1 MKVSSI
7 VKMLVASLSIA
18 SLALVVASAPSQSAT
33 AATTKK
39 LLWSQEFNGK
49 KRVGIDKRYFTHD
62 LGNGFGWGNN
72 EKQYYTASSS
82 NILTDGKG
90 NLVITAKRIPE
101 TSSILNFC
109 DDCQFTSAKVK
120 TADKLGFMYGR
131 LEARIKT
138 PAGSGMWPAF
148 WMLGASLT
156 EGDTWPDCGEIDILE
171 GKGSEPNRV
180 YGTVH
185 GPGYFGGD
193 GITNT
198 WSLDKP
204 LSSTYNVYAI
214 EWFPNKINWYI
225 NNKLFHTVTPKSVGT
240 NKWVFNKPF
249 FMILNLAMGGRFTG
263 DLDPD
268 LTSAKMYVDYIRY
281 YTINGQGKVIGT
293 AAAIK
298 AGKP

>member
-7 VKMLVASLSIA
+7 VKMLLASLSIA

-33 AATTKK
+33 AATTTK

-49 KRVGIDKRYFTHD
+49 KRVGVDKRYFTHD

-131 LEARIKT
+131 LEARMKT

-180 YGTVH
+180 YGTIH

-193 GITNT
+193 GSQKG
-198 WSLDKP
+198 WGFDHSVP
-204 LSSTYNVYAI
+204 LTSGFNVYAI
-214 EWFPNKINWYI
+214 EWRKNAIDFYFN
-225 NNKLFHTVTPKSVGT
+225 NNKYYSITASQVKP
-240 NKWVFNKPF
+240 NAWVFNQEF
-249 FMILNLAMGGRFTG
+249 FLILNLATGGNFEPNI
-263 DLDPD
+263 DPAVQSGS
-268 LTSAKMYVDYIRY
+268 LTVDYIRY
-281 YTINGQGKVIGT
+281 YSVNGVGKL
-293 AAAIK
+293 IK
-298 AGKP
+298 H

>member
-109 DDCQFTSAKVK
+109 DDCQFTSASRH
-120 TADKLGFMYGR
+120 ALRHR
-131 LEARIKT
+131 LAQEC
-138 PAGSGMWPAF
+138 GQLSGCLAHRSP
-148 WMLGASLT
+148 
-156 EGDTWPDCGEIDILE
+156 
-171 GKGSEPNRV
+171 K
-180 YGTVH
+180 
-185 GPGYFGGD
+185 
-193 GITNT
+193 
-198 WSLDKP
+198 
-204 LSSTYNVYAI
+204 
-214 EWFPNKINWYI
+214 
-225 NNKLFHTVTPKSVGT
+225 VTPGPTV
-240 NKWVFNKPF
+240 
-249 FMILNLAMGGRFTG
+249 AR
-263 DLDPD
+263 
-268 LTSAKMYVDYIRY
+268 
-281 YTINGQGKVIGT
+281 
-293 AAAIK
+293 
-298 AGKP
+298 

>member
-1 MKVSSI
+1 MKFSSLTR
-7 VKMLVASLSIA
+7 LVVATLGAASLTFVI
-18 SLALVVASAPSQSAT
+18 ASAPSQSAS

-39 LLWSQEFNGK
+39 LLWSQEFNGT
-49 KRVGIDKRYFTHD
+49 KRVGVDKRYFTHD

-72 EKQYYTASSS
+72 EKQYYTSSAS

-101 TSSILNFC
+101 TSSILNSC
-109 DDCQFTSAKVK
+109 DDCQFTSAKIK
-120 TADKLGFMYGR
+120 TADKLGFLYGR

-156 EGDTWPDCGEIDILE
+156 DGDTWPDCGEIDILE

-193 GITNT
+193 GSQRGYAFDNMV
-198 WSLDKP
+198 P
-204 LSSTYNVYAI
+204 LTSGFNVYAI
-214 EWFPNKINWYI
+214 EWRKNAIDFYFN
-225 NNKLFHTVTPKSVGT
+225 NNKYYSITAAQVKP
-240 NKWVFNKPF
+240 NAWVFNKEF
-249 FMILNLAMGGRFTG
+249 FLILNLATGGNFEPNI
-263 DLDPD
+263 DPTVQSGS
-268 LTSAKMYVDYIRY
+268 LSIDYIRY
-281 YTINGQGKVIGT
+281 YSINGVGKL
-293 AAAIK
+293 IK
-298 AGKP
+298 H

>member
-1 MKVSSI
+1 MKFSSLTRLI
-7 VKMLVASLSIA
+7 VAILSAASLTF
-18 SLALVVASAPSQSAT
+18 VVASAPSQSAT
-33 AATTKK
+33 AATKK
-39 LLWSQEFNGK
+39 LLWSQEFNGTT
-49 KRVGIDKRYFTHD
+49 RVGVDKRYFTHD

-156 EGDTWPDCGEIDILE
+156 DGDTWPDCGEIDILE

-180 YGTVH
+180 YGTIH

-193 GITNT
+193 GSQRGYGFDNMV
-198 WSLDKP
+198 P
-204 LSSTYNVYAI
+204 LTSGFNVYAI
-214 EWFPNKINWYI
+214 EWRKNAIDFYFN
-225 NNKLFHTVTPKSVGT
+225 NNKYYSITAAQVKP
-240 NKWVFNKPF
+240 NAWVFNKEF
-249 FMILNLAMGGRFTG
+249 FLILNLATGGNFEPNI
-263 DLDPD
+263 DPSVQSGS
-268 LTSAKMYVDYIRY
+268 LSIDYIRY
-281 YTINGQGKVIGT
+281 YSINGVGKL
-293 AAAIK
+293 IK
-298 AGKP
+298 H

>member
-1 MKVSSI
+1 MKFSSLTRLI
-7 VKMLVASLSIA
+7 VAILSAASLTF
-18 SLALVVASAPSQSAT
+18 VVASAPSQSAT
-33 AATTKK
+33 AATKK
-39 LLWSQEFNGK
+39 LLWSQEFNGT
-49 KRVGIDKRYFTHD
+49 KRVGVDKRYFTHD

-156 EGDTWPDCGEIDILE
+156 DGDTWPDCGEIDILE

-180 YGTVH
+180 YGTIH

-193 GITNT
+193 GSQRGYGFDNMV
-198 WSLDKP
+198 P
-204 LSSTYNVYAI
+204 LTSGFNVYAI
-214 EWFPNKINWYI
+214 EWRKNAIDFYFN
-225 NNKLFHTVTPKSVGT
+225 NNKYYSITAAQVKP
-240 NKWVFNKPF
+240 NAWVFNKEF
-249 FMILNLAMGGRFTG
+249 FLILNLATGGNFEPNI
-263 DLDPD
+263 DPSVQSGS
-268 LTSAKMYVDYIRY
+268 LSIDYIRY
-281 YTINGQGKVIGT
+281 YSINGVGKL
-293 AAAIK
+293 IK
-298 AGKP
+298 H

>member
-1 MKVSSI
+1 MKFSSLTRLI
-7 VKMLVASLSIA
+7 VATLSAASLTF
-18 SLALVVASAPSQSAT
+18 VVASAPSQSAI
-33 AATTKK
+33 AATSKK

-49 KRVGIDKRYFTHD
+49 KRVGVDKRYFTHD

-180 YGTVH
+180 YGTIH

-193 GITNT
+193 GSQRGYGFDNMV
-198 WSLDKP
+198 P
-204 LSSTYNVYAI
+204 LTSGFNVYAI
-214 EWFPNKINWYI
+214 EWRKNAIDFYFN
-225 NNKLFHTVTPKSVGT
+225 NNKYYSITAAQVKP
-240 NKWVFNKPF
+240 NAWVFNKEF
-249 FMILNLAMGGRFTG
+249 FLILNLATGGNFEPNI
-263 DLDPD
+263 DPSVQSGS
-268 LTSAKMYVDYIRY
+268 LSIDYIRY
-281 YTINGQGKVIGT
+281 YSINGVGKL
-293 AAAIK
+293 IK
-298 AGKP
+298 H

>member
-1 MKVSSI
+1 MKFSSLTR
-7 VKMLVASLSIA
+7 LVVATLSAASLTF
-18 SLALVVASAPSQSAT
+18 VVASAPSQSAS

-39 LLWSQEFNGK
+39 LLWSQEFNGT
-49 KRVGIDKRYFTHD
+49 KRVGVDKRYFTHD

-72 EKQYYTASSS
+72 EKQYYTSSAS

-101 TSSILNFC
+101 TSSILNSC
-109 DDCQFTSAKVK
+109 DDCQFTSAKIK
-120 TADKLGFMYGR
+120 TADKLGFLYGR

-156 EGDTWPDCGEIDILE
+156 DGDTWPDCGEIDILE

-193 GITNT
+193 GSQRGYAFDNMV
-198 WSLDKP
+198 P
-204 LSSTYNVYAI
+204 LTSGFNVYAI
-214 EWFPNKINWYI
+214 EWRKNAIDFYFN
-225 NNKLFHTVTPKSVGT
+225 NNKYYSITAAQVKP
-240 NKWVFNKPF
+240 NAWVFNKEF
-249 FMILNLAMGGRFTG
+249 FLILNLATGGNFEPNI
-263 DLDPD
+263 DPNVQSGS
-268 LTSAKMYVDYIRY
+268 LSIDYIRY
-281 YTINGQGKVIGT
+281 YSINGVGKLIRH
-293 AAAIK
+293 
-298 AGKP
+298 

>member
-1 MKVSSI
+1 MNLRSTLK
-7 VKMLVASLSIA
+7 
-18 SLALVVASAPSQSAT
+18 LALAGASVACLTFLAASAPGQIASA
-33 AATTKK
+33 APAKK
-39 LLWSQEFNGK
+39 LLWSQEFNGS
-49 KRVGIDKRYFTHD
+49 KRVGVDKRYFTHD
-62 LGNGFGWGNN
+62 LGNGFGWGNA
-72 EKQYYTASSS
+72 EKEYYTSSSS

-101 TSSILNFC
+101 DSSILNIC
-109 DDCQFTSAKVK
+109 DDCQFTSAKIK

-193 GITNT
+193 GSQKGYAFDNPIELNAGFH
-198 WSLDKP
+198 
-204 LSSTYNVYAI
+204 VYAI
-214 EWFPNKINWYI
+214 EWKKNQIDFYFDSKKYYSINAA
-225 NNKLFHTVTPKSVGT
+225 SVAP
-240 NKWVFNKPF
+240 NKWVFNKEF
-249 FMILNLAMGGRFTG
+249 FLIINLATGGNFEPNI
-263 DLDPD
+263 DPTVQSGT
-268 LTSAKMYVDYIRY
+268 LSIDYIRY
-281 YTINGQGKVIGT
+281 YSVNGQGKVI
-293 AAAIK
+293 K
-298 AGKP
+298 H

>member
-1 MKVSSI
+1 MKFSSLTRLI
-7 VKMLVASLSIA
+7 VAILSAASLTF
-18 SLALVVASAPSQSAT
+18 VVASAPSQSAT

-39 LLWSQEFNGK
+39 LLWSQEFNGT
-49 KRVGIDKRYFTHD
+49 KRVGVDKRYFTHD

-156 EGDTWPDCGEIDILE
+156 DGDTWPDCGEIDILE

-180 YGTVH
+180 YGTIH

-193 GITNT
+193 GSQRGYGFDNMV
-198 WSLDKP
+198 P
-204 LSSTYNVYAI
+204 LTSGFNVYAI
-214 EWFPNKINWYI
+214 EWRKNAIDFYFN
-225 NNKLFHTVTPKSVGT
+225 NNKYYSITAAQVKP
-240 NKWVFNKPF
+240 NAWVFNKEF
-249 FMILNLAMGGRFTG
+249 FLILNLATGGNFEPNI
-263 DLDPD
+263 DPSVQSGS
-268 LTSAKMYVDYIRY
+268 LSIDYIRY
-281 YTINGQGKVIGT
+281 YSINGVGKL
-293 AAAIK
+293 IK
-298 AGKP
+298 H

>member
-1 MKVSSI
+1 MKFRSFG
-7 VKMLVASLSIA
+7 KLLVASLSIA

-49 KRVGIDKRYFTHD
+49 KRVGVDKRYFTHD

-180 YGTVH
+180 YGTIH

-193 GITNT
+193 GSQRGYGFDNMV
-198 WSLDKP
+198 P
-204 LSSTYNVYAI
+204 LTSGFNVYAI
-214 EWFPNKINWYI
+214 EWRKNAIDFYFN
-225 NNKLFHTVTPKSVGT
+225 NNKYYSITAAQVKP
-240 NKWVFNKPF
+240 NAWVFNKEF
-249 FMILNLAMGGRFTG
+249 FLILNLATGGNFEPNI
-263 DLDPD
+263 DPAVQTAA
-268 LTSAKMYVDYIRY
+268 LSIDYIRY
-281 YTINGQGKVIGT
+281 YSINGVGKL
-293 AAAIK
+293 IK
-298 AGKP
+298 H